1 MVYRRE
7 NQGEIGCGSSTN
19 YRVITGFPMDD
30 VLVGVGSYYPS
41 PHIVPLCTTL
51 GKMDK

>member
-1 MVYRRE
+1 MVYRIDC
-7 NQGEIGCGSSTN
+7 QGEISCGSSKN
-19 YRVITGFPMDD
+19 YRAITGFPMDG